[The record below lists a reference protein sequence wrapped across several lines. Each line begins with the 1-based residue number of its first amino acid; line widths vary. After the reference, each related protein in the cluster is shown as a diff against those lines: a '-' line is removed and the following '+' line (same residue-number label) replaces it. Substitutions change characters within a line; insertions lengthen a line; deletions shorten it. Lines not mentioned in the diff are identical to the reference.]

1 MRDRYYVCNLVASH
15 LELYQKIDD
24 FVRLLRGEIA
34 GEVCEGRMLHVYQG
48 AVVLGCQW
56 HQFFGSD
63 SEGGILRVNSEY
75 VVRSEETCLVSN
87 FSLCSSLSEISALCL
102 MPLKFCMICWS

>member
-1 MRDRYYVCNLVASH
+1 MLLTHLSDAGSLLRVQPSYIA

-56 HQFFGSD
+56 HQFFG
-63 SEGGILRVNSEY
+63 
-75 VVRSEETCLVSN
+75 
-87 FSLCSSLSEISALCL
+87 
-102 MPLKFCMICWS
+102 